1 MPQSLFHFKQ
11 FAIRQDQCAMKVGTD
26 GVLLGAWAKN
36 ENPPKAILDI
46 GTGTGLVA
54 LMLAQRFP
62 DAKITALEIDE
73 NAAEQATKNAE
84 LSPFKTNISVLHT
97 NYFDWECNDKFDIVA
112 CNPPF
117 YAHAHPAKNM
127 ERSVA
132 RHGAKFQLSRFMER
146 VKQHLSER
154 GTLSMIMPVHVFEEI
169 KNDAE
174 LYPHRICKV

>member
-36 ENPPKAILDI
+36 EDPPKTILDV

-62 DAKITALEIDE
+62 DAKITALEIDK
-73 NAAEQATKNAE
+73 NAAEQAIMNAQ
-84 LSPFKTNISVLHT
+84 LSPFKNNVSVV
-97 NYFDWECNDKFDIVA
+97 NADYFDWKCNDKFDIVA

-117 YAHAHPAKNM
+117 YANAHPAKNA

-132 RHGAKFQLSRFMER
+132 RHGARFQIPEFMER
-146 VKQHLSER
+146 ITQHLSER
-154 GTLSMIMPVHVFEEI
+154 GTLSMIVPVHVF
-169 KNDAE
+169 
-174 LYPHRICKV
+174 